1 MRDSCQLTCDP
12 RPGGGVILTVEIQT
26 FEGLHVVQEMPY
38 DFEGASLLL
47 AAIMTKAGITEA
59 SIAGGSLT
67 IREAG
72 R

>member
-1 MRDSCQLTCDP
+1 
-12 RPGGGVILTVEIQT
+12 VEIQT

-59 SIAGGSLT
+59 SISNGSLT
-67 IREAG
+67 VREAG